1 MENKKFEQRKKRA
14 RAMNRALKKLIP
26 QVGTALNWSNPW
38 ELVVAVSLSAQCTDV
53 QVNKV
58 TEKLFKKYKKLDDY
72 LKAKPREFEQDIKST
87 GFYKNKAKNV
97 LAAAKILK
105 EDFGGIVP
113 QTVKELM
120 TLPGVGKKTAN
131 VVLGNAFN
139 IISGVPVDTH
149 VRRFAIRFDLSDY
162 KDPKRIEEDLQELL
176 PKKDWFSFASR
187 LITYGRTV
195 CPARK
200 HDCAEHPLT
209 KIYPEANNR
218 WPRSK

>member
-1 MENKKFEQRKKRA
+1 
-14 RAMNRALKKLIP
+14 MNRALKKLIP

-38 ELVVAVSLSAQCTDV
+38 ELVVAVSLSAQCTDG

>member
-1 MENKKFEQRKKRA
+1 
-14 RAMNRALKKLIP
+14 MNRALKKLIP